1 MIYPTMR
8 DSLIL
13 LCGISAHLCKGA
25 NQQKGEW
32 QLKTYAHW
40 IDGAY
45 QEPAGREWMDTQDP
59 YLGEVWAR
67 IPLGVAVDAD
77 AAVSAA
83 KRAMTS
89 GPWASMSATERGKIM
104 RRIGDLTLENA
115 DRLAELEVR
124 DNGKLLAEMRGAIS
138 NVAEIW
144 YYYAGLADKIQGSVM
159 PIEKEGIVAM
169 TTREPVGVVLALT
182 AWNAPLNFLA
192 LKCAP
197 ALAAGCAVVV
207 KPSEFSSVSSLEFA
221 ALTKEAGLPDG
232 VLNVVTG
239 LGLGIGA
246 PLVEHPDVAMVTFTG
261 SDATG
266 AKVYET
272 AARHMKRVALE
283 LGGKS
288 PNIVFADAD
297 LELAVAGA
305 VSGIFGGGGQMC
317 TAGSRLLVQ
326 NSILEAFTEQLIA
339 GARSVKLGN
348 PMDPATQM
356 GPMSTAPQYQKVLNY
371 IEIAKA
377 EGARCV
383 FGGQPASGPGIRGGQ
398 FVEPTIF
405 THVSNS
411 MRIAQ
416 EEVFGPVLSVIGF
429 EDEAEAVSIANDIA
443 YGLTAGVWTRDIGRV
458 FRMAKALEVGTVWGN
473 TYRTYSYTMPF
484 GGMKKSGIGRE
495 MGIEAVDEFLETK
508 SLMISIADARPQNNF
523 IPR

>member
-1 MIYPTMR
+1 M
-8 DSLIL
+8 
-13 LCGISAHLCKGA
+13 
-25 NQQKGEW
+25 
-32 QLKTYAHW
+32 KTYSHW

-45 QEPAGREWMDTQDP
+45 TEPASREWLDSDDP
-59 YLGEVWAR
+59 YRGEAWAR
-67 IPLGVAVDAD
+67 IPLGVAQDAN
-77 AAVSAA
+77 AAVASAR
-83 KRAMTS
+83 RALKT
-89 GPWASMSATERGKIM
+89 GPWATMTATQRGKIM
-104 RRIGDLTLENA
+104 RKIGDLTLEHA

-124 DNGKLLAEMRGAIS
+124 DNGKLLAEMRGAIN

-144 YYYAGLADKIQGSVM
+144 YYYAGLADKIQGAVM
-159 PIEKEGIVAM
+159 PIEKSGLIGM

-197 ALAAGCAVVV
+197 ALAAGCTAVV

-239 LGLGIGA
+239 LGQSIGA

-266 AKVYET
+266 AKVYEA
-272 AARHMKRVALE
+272 AARHMKRVAME

-297 LELAVAGA
+297 LDAAVAGA
-305 VSGIFGGGGQMC
+305 VAGIFGGGGQMC

-326 NSILEAFTEQLIA
+326 NSVMESFTAKLIA
-339 GARSVKLGN
+339 SASSIKLGD
-348 PMDPATQM
+348 PMSPATQM
-356 GPMSTAPQYQKVLNY
+356 GPMSTAPQYRKVLDY
-371 IEIAKA
+371 IDIAHS
-377 EGARCV
+377 EGAECV
-383 FGGQPASGPGIRGGQ
+383 LGGQAAHGPGITGGQ

-405 THVSNS
+405 TGVSNS

-416 EEVFGPVLSVIGF
+416 EEVFGPVLAVIGF
-429 EDEAEAVSIANDIA
+429 DNEAEAISVANDIA
-443 YGLTAGVWTRDIGRV
+443 YGLTAGVWTSDVGRI
-458 FRMAKALEVGTVWGN
+458 FRMAKALETGTVWGN
-473 TYRTYSYTMPF
+473 TYRTYSYMMPF

-508 SLMISIADARPQNNF
+508 SIMISITETSAPNNF
-523 IPR
+523 VPR

>member
-1 MIYPTMR
+1 M
-8 DSLIL
+8 
-13 LCGISAHLCKGA
+13 
-25 NQQKGEW
+25 
-32 QLKTYAHW
+32 KTYAHW

-89 GPWASMSATERGKIM
+89 GPWASMSATQRGKIM

-159 PIEKEGIVAM
+159 PIEKEGIVAL

-348 PMDPATQM
+348 PMEPATQM
-356 GPMSTAPQYQKVLNY
+356 GPMSTTPQYQKVLDY

-377 EGARCV
+377 EGARCA

-398 FVEPTIF
+398 FIEPTIF

-443 YGLTAGVWTRDIGRV
+443 YGLAAGVWTRDIGRV